1 MLASRPVIIAIYS
14 PAPKS
19 GKTTISNLIEDDFG
33 QGCGALRVSFASC
46 LKDMLEKVFE
56 YADVPETDKLNFP
69 DNYPQ
74 PYIYGGRKEIPLG
87 MFGGRSTRYAMQT
100 LALWGKENF
109 GEDFWLKMG
118 VSEAAHSINQG
129 LDVVIDDLRYKNEY
143 DALKAEGA
151 LFVKVVRPSI
161 QNPENHFGSEGNLE
175 NEHFDIT
182 LVNDFPDVESF
193 REFAAYVLPIRIKE
207 IVNGRV

>member
-14 PAPKS
+14 PAPQS
-19 GKTTISNLIEDDFG
+19 GKTTVSNLIGDGFG
-33 QGCGALRVSFASC
+33 RELGALRVSFASC
-46 LKDMLEKVFE
+46 LKEMVEKIFQ
-56 YADVPETDKLNFP
+56 YSDIPEADKLDFP
-69 DNYPQ
+69 NNYPR
-74 PYIYGGRKEIPLG
+74 PYVYGDRKEIPLE

-118 VSEAAHSINQG
+118 VSEATQYNNEG

-143 DALKAEGA
+143 DALKAEDA
-151 LFVKVVRPSI
+151 LFIKVIRPSAK
-161 QNPENHFGSEGNLE
+161 NPENHFGSEGNLD

-207 IVNGRV
+207 IVNARG

>member
-14 PAPKS
+14 PAPQS
-19 GKTTISNLIEDDFG
+19 GKTTVSNLIERGFG
-33 QGCGALRVSFASC
+33 REFGALRVSFASC
-46 LKDMLEKVFE
+46 LKEMVEKVFQYSDISE
-56 YADVPETDKLNFP
+56 ADKINFP

-74 PYIYGGRKEIPLG
+74 PYIYGGQKEIPLE

-118 VSEAAHSINQG
+118 VSEATQYNNDG

-151 LFVKVVRPSI
+151 VFIKVFRPSAQVPI
-161 QNPENHFGSEGNLE
+161 YHFGSEGNLD

-182 LVNDFPDVESF
+182 LVNDFADVESF
-193 REFAAYVLPIRIKE
+193 REFASYVLPIRIKE
-207 IVNGRV
+207 IVNARG